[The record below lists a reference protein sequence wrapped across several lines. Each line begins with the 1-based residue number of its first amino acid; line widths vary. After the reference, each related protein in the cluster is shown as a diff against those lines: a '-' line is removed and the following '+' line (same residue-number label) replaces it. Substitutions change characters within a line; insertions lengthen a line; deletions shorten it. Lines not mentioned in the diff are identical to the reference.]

1 MVMYLPGVTCG
12 LYASAS
18 DDTFHWQGPMQGLR
32 PYQYA
37 TMSVAIVIKNS
48 SVRGGKPHTSRADHA
63 RGIPV

>member
-1 MVMYLPGVTCG
+1 MYLPGVTCG

-37 TMSVAIVIKNS
+37 TMSVAIVIKKQFGAW
-48 SVRGGKPHTSRADHA
+48 RQAAYK
-63 RGIPV
+63 